1 MFEKWRSIPRPH
13 RSLLKNE
20 FFNKLLTRRVSAISP
35 QPAFVRPLADGIEI
49 KLKVVPGASRSQI
62 VGPLGDRL
70 KVKVAAP
77 PEDGKANRAV
87 VELLARWLG
96 TEAIEIV
103 AGHGHPEKTV
113 WVRGLDTL
121 SDRQLACLK

>member
-1 MFEKWRSIPRPH
+1 M
-13 RSLLKNE
+13 
-20 FFNKLLTRRVSAISP
+20 T
-35 QPAFVRPLADGIEI
+35 DGIEI

-87 VELLARWLG
+87 VELLAEVLG
-96 TEAIEIV
+96 IKEIEIV
-103 AGHGHPEKTV
+103 AGHGHPEKTAR
-113 WVRGLDTL
+113 VRGLRTL
-121 SDRQLACLK
+121 SEAQLAHLK

>member
-1 MFEKWRSIPRPH
+1 MVPTI
-13 RSLLKNE
+13 
-20 FFNKLLTRRVSAISP
+20 TP
-35 QPAFVRPLADGIEI
+35 QPSFVRPLADGIEI
-49 KLKVVPGASRSQI
+49 KLKVVPGASRSRI

-103 AGHGHPEKTV
+103 AGHGHPEKTAR
-113 WVRGLDTL
+113 VRGLGALTDA
-121 SDRQLACLK
+121 QLARLK